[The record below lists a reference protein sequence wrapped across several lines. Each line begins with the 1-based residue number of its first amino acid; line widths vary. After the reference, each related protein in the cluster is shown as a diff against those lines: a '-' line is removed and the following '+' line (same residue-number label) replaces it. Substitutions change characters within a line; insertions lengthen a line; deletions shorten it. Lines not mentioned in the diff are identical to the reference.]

1 LAIHKKGPVSYFS
14 FNQLDNEG
22 ILHGIFMRHGG
33 CSPQPWSSLNLAT
46 SVGDSRENV
55 IENRNRISDSLG
67 IERNT
72 FFDVWQVHSSKV
84 IYSDKPRRVGE
95 PHMQADGILTDQPEI
110 ALLMLFADCVPILF
124 YDPRKKAG
132 AVAHSGWQGTVK
144 QVAAATAKAM
154 VDQFACNA
162 ADIMACIGPSIC
174 QEHYQVGEEVAAA
187 ADRLFDRKEKVVLQ
201 KRDQYF
207 VNLQLA
213 NQIILERAGLR
224 MIEQA
229 NICTAC
235 NNPDWFSHRAEK
247 GQAGRFG
254 AVLTLKNN
262 G

>member
-174 QEHYQVGEEVAAA
+174 QS
-187 ADRLFDRKEKVVLQ
+187 
-201 KRDQYF
+201 
-207 VNLQLA
+207 
-213 NQIILERAGLR
+213 IISWGGSGCSSGS
-224 MIEQA
+224 I
-229 NICTAC
+229 
-235 NNPDWFSHRAEK
+235 
-247 GQAGRFG
+247 
-254 AVLTLKNN
+254 V
-262 G
+262 

>member
-1 LAIHKKGPVSYFS
+1 
-14 FNQLDNEG
+14 
-22 ILHGIFMRHGG
+22 MRHGG

-84 IYSDKPRRVGE
+84 IYANKPRRVGE
-95 PHMQADGILTDQPEI
+95 PHVQADGILTDKPEI

-132 AVAHSGWQGTVK
+132 AVAHAGWQGTFK
-144 QVAAATAKAM
+144 QVAAATAQAM
-154 VDQFACNA
+154 INQFACNA
-162 ADIMACIGPSIC
+162 ADILACIGPSIC
-174 QEHYQVGEEVAAA
+174 QEHYEVGEEVAAA

-201 KRDQYF
+201 ADNHYF

-229 NICTAC
+229 QICTAC

-247 GQAGRFG
+247 GQTGRFG